1 MTIGLSK
8 ETLEDYRNIARSL
21 GDVIRAQVISDL
33 LRDCKELDPWLPI
46 DENTPRGKSVLFKR
60 NHTQTVGTIIP
71 DGQEFA
77 CFDGYH
83 QRIYP
88 THYKELPEDPK
99 E

>member
-1 MTIGLSK
+1 MTIGISKKYLESIINEEKYGGLLS
-8 ETLEDYRNIARSL
+8 EL
-21 GDVIRAQVISDL
+21 ISK
-33 LRDCKELDPWLPI
+33 CTELDPWLPI

-60 NHTQTVGTIIP
+60 NHTQTVGTLIP

-88 THYKELPEDPK
+88 THWKELTEDPK